1 MTIVVTGASGFIGL
15 NVVEALLQGGRRVV
29 ALSHDAMPAM
39 AREEFAALPGGLV
52 AVTADIAAPETLA
65 RIFREHRVEGA
76 IHLAAVTP
84 AATAPVSDATRVLD
98 VNVVGTLALFEAALA
113 AKLRRVV
120 YTSSG
125 AVYGNA
131 VFRDPAP
138 DESSTPE
145 PTSLYGLTKLLGERL
160 MRRFRDVHG
169 LDVVSARLGAVF
181 GPWERDTGLRATLS
195 PPFQI
200 ARLAARGQPARLI
213 AGGERDWIY
222 SRDIAR
228 SIVALHDAA
237 RLAHDTYNITAP
249 AVWNAGVVASAMA
262 AAMPD
267 FSWRVVPSADE
278 ANIQYFTPLDQP
290 RRAPRIDRLRADLG
304 VAIGESPA
312 LAAAEYASW
321 VARHRAFFA

>member
-1 MTIVVTGASGFIGL
+1 MTIVVTGASGFVGL

-29 ALSHDAMPAM
+29 ALSHDAMPAL
-39 AREEFAALPGGLV
+39 ARDEFAALPGSLV
-52 AVTADIAAPETLA
+52 AVAADIAAPDTLA
-65 RIFREHRVEGA
+65 RIFREHNVEGA

-84 AATAPVSDATRVLD
+84 AADAPAAQTTRILD

-131 VFRDPAP
+131 VFGDQPL
-138 DESSTPE
+138 DEASMPE
-145 PTSLYGLTKLLGERL
+145 PASLYGLTKLLGERL

-200 ARLAARGQPARLI
+200 ARLAARGQEARLI

-228 SIVALHDAA
+228 SIVTLLDAP
-237 RLAHDTYNITAP
+237 RLGHDTYNITSP
-249 AVWNAGVVASAMA
+249 AVWNAGVVATAMA
-262 AAMPD
+262 AAMPP
-267 FSWRVVPSADE
+267 FTWRVVASEDE
-278 ANIQYFTPLDQP
+278 ANIRYFTPLDRA
-290 RRAPRIDRLRADLG
+290 RRAPRIDRLRSDLG
-304 VAIGESPA
+304 ITIGESPA
-312 LAAAEYASW
+312 TAAAEYAGW
-321 VARHRAFFA
+321 VSRHRAFFA